1 MAVFADYRGLPER
14 ARGAS
19 IALGNFDGLH
29 AGHRAVIDAA
39 RKAGHGKFS

>member
-1 MAVFADYRGLPER
+1 MGIFADYRGLPDS

-29 AGHRAVIDAA
+29 AGHKAVIA
-39 RKAGHGKFS
+39 